1 MQGRGFAV
9 GLLPEGCP
17 LRNHGHA
24 RRVSGR
30 CRRPPT
36 STPSGHHRPVAEYE
50 RSPCP
55 RQCCNGTS
63 ARYAPDPDNLL
74 RPASGLLRP
83 VHLCE
88 IHVTRQCAA
97 AHLPLAKML
106 VAVSVRLHAPTETPM
121 QKKNKDKAK
130 HWHDPCPPGGRPSL
144 FGILSMLTGWAPE
157 PSVTRATR
165 TASESWTPP

>member
-1 MQGRGFAV
+1 MASPWASLQKAAPCEITAMQGECRVAAEGHRRQPPAVIIVPSLNMSGARSLDNAALGRQRGA
-9 GLLPEGCP
+9 
-17 LRNHGHA
+17 
-24 RRVSGR
+24 
-30 CRRPPT
+30 PPT
-36 STPSGHHRPVAEYE
+36 R
-50 RSPCP
+50 
-55 RQCCNGTS
+55 
-63 ARYAPDPDNLL
+63 DNLL
-74 RPASGLLRP
+74 CPASGLLRH

-97 AHLPLAKML
+97 ANLPLAKML
-106 VAVSVRLHAPTETPM
+106 VTVTVRLQAPTETPM